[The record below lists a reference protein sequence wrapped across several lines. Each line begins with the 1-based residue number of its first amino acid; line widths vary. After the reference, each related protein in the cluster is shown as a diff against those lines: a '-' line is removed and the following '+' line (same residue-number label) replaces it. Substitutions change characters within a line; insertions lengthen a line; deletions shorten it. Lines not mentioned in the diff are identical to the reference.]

1 MKIIIRDYPST
12 FSFDTE
18 EKLPKFQFGCHVR
31 TKIVQQEIIQQ
42 QIETPCHDPFDYCV
56 EVIIPFKGGE
66 IWELGS

>member
-31 TKIVQQEIIQQ
+31 TKTNIIQ
-42 QIETPCHDPFDYCV
+42 IHYEFINTCNNEENADERKTRSV
-56 EVIIPFKGGE
+56 K
-66 IWELGS
+66 

>member
-18 EKLPKFQFGCHVR
+18 EKLPIFQYGCHVR

-56 EVIIPFKGGE
+56 EVIIPFKDGE